1 MRVFAIA
8 DLHLGLG
15 IDKNMDIFGPAW
27 EDHPKRIRDA
37 WSSLVSPE
45 DMVLIPGDISW
56 AMNFEQARA
65 DINFISG
72 LPGKKVM
79 IRGNH
84 DYWWSTLTKL
94 KNFLPEDIVPIHN
107 TSYVYKGV
115 GVAGTR
121 LWIDPELRLEAFT
134 ERDEK
139 IYKRELERLRMSV
152 TSLPKGIERIVV
164 MTHFPPISMQGRPG
178 RAVSLVQEYCTPDA
192 WVFGHMHIDS
202 SGSNDYRGFN
212 KVLDSTRY
220 VFVSADFLG
229 FSPELILSM

>member
-15 IDKNMDIFGPAW
+15 IDKNMDIFGPVW
-27 EDHPKRIRDA
+27 KDHPRRIRDA

-94 KNFLPEDIVPIHN
+94 KDFLPEDIVPIHN

-121 LWIDPELRLEAFT
+121 LWIDPELRLEAST
-134 ERDEK
+134 GRDEK

-152 TSLPKGIERIVV
+152 TSLSKGIERIVI
-164 MTHFPPISMQGRPG
+164 MTHFPPISMQGQPG

-192 WVFGHMHIDS
+192 WVFGHMHTDS

-212 KVLDSTRY
+212 KVFDGTRY